1 MGAALVTAP
10 MIRAAEARPRIDPA
24 LALPG
29 TIASMTD
36 ETVADVVVEA
46 EPGAVS
52 AAHRALDELRLQE
65 YGNKGPLSV
74 KDPIVEPLWAG
85 IRLLAA
91 IDGERV
97 AMIDVDG
104 DPVGGFDEIEAA
116 LVDAVPAGSV
126 VLDGFI
132 TKQALHAARRV
143 VAWSDEMPSLV
154 SFIGLRRNRALDAAK
169 LKEEALAASMFE
181 PDDAL
186 AFVATDL
193 VWLDEAPLTDVPL
206 LERRRLLESV
216 VMESDGI
223 RVGAFIRPPID
234 HWVSSWRAQGFSG
247 LTYKAANSRYLPGQ
261 SNPEWVI
268 AGMPRR

>member
-1 MGAALVTAP
+1 M
-10 MIRAAEARPRIDPA
+10 A
-24 LALPG
+24 LAG

-36 ETVADVVVEA
+36 ESPTDVEVEA
-46 EPGAVS
+46 DQATTGASSASS
-52 AAHRALDELRLQE
+52 AAHQALDGLRIQD
-65 YGNKGPLSV
+65 YGNKGPSSV
-74 KDPIVEPLWAG
+74 KDPLIEPLWAG

-97 AMIDVDG
+97 AMIDVEG
-104 DPVGGFDEIEAA
+104 DPVGGFDEIESA
-116 LVDAVPAGSV
+116 LVAAVPAGSV

-143 VAWSDEMPSLV
+143 VAWSDEMPSLG

-169 LKEEALAASMFE
+169 LKEETLAAQMFE

-193 VWLDEAPLTDVPL
+193 VWIDETPLMDVPL

-216 VMESDGI
+216 VVESDGI

-234 HWVSSWRAQGFSG
+234 HWVSSWRAQGFAG
-247 LTYKAANSRYLPGQ
+247 LTYKAANSRYLPGKP
-261 SNPEWVI
+261 NPEWVI